1 MSKRKNCP
9 FMVEIRL
16 NAEVEQIW
24 PVLDEQFKNQI
35 EKYCESGQIYFLSSS
50 KDYSRHWLALNCECR
65 QDLLFLLDNLDIIK
79 FSTYN
84 YTEIAQVE
92 STHELPVVCLN

>member
-1 MSKRKNCP
+1 
-9 FMVEIRL
+9 
-16 NAEVEQIW
+16 
-24 PVLDEQFKNQI
+24 
-35 EKYCESGQIYFLSSS
+35 
-50 KDYSRHWLALNCECR
+50 
-65 QDLLFLLDNLDIIK
+65 LDNLDIIK